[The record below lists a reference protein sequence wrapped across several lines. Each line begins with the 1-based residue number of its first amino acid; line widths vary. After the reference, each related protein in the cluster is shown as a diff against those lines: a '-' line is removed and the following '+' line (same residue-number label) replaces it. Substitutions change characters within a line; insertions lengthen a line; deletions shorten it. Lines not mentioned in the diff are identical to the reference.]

1 MHIIIVI
8 LYNLLLYYY
17 CIHVLQITSNEVYK
31 SDSDITDN
39 SDTISQIPQ
48 LVSSDQGLE
57 ETQTISS
64 QEKEVTLSISEHIG
78 CNTILLNVL
87 MITYFIALQQQSQLS
102 KLEKD
107 VTNKKR
113 RDEVRDK

>member
-1 MHIIIVI
+1 MSVNMFFGFTIIV
-8 LYNLLLYYY
+8 Y
-17 CIHVLQITSNEVYK
+17 VLQITSNEVYK
-31 SDSDITDN
+31 SDSDINDT
-39 SDTISQIPQ
+39 SSTISQIPQ

-64 QEKEVTLSISEHIG
+64 PEEEVTLSISEHIG
-78 CNTILLNVL
+78 SNTILVL
-87 MITYFIALQQQSQLS
+87 MISYFIALQQQSQLS

-113 RDEVRDK
+113 RNEVRDK